1 MEKKIISKLS
11 SMNRKIDN
19 MNTKLELLIEFVDKM
34 EDGDSDGKICKEYG
48 DKINQVGRIY
58 ERNPYTGE
66 IKSRKKGDYGNE
78 RIEQPTQ
85 EDIIA
90 FNNKQSKEN
99 K

>member
-1 MEKKIISKLS
+1 MEKKIMSKLS
-11 SMNRKIDN
+11 SMRRTINK
-19 MNTKLELLIEFVDKM
+19 MNEKLELVIEFVDKM
-34 EDGDSDGKICKEYG
+34 KEGTNDKKLCKEYR

-58 ERNPYTGE
+58 ERNPDTGV

-78 RIEQPTQ
+78 RIEHPTQ

>member
-1 MEKKIISKLS
+1 MEQKIISKLS

-34 EDGDSDGKICKEYG
+34 EDGPNDGKLCKEYR

-58 ERNPYTGE
+58 ERNPDTGV

-78 RIEQPTQ
+78 RIEHPTQ